1 MTAKKTHRLVPKLR
15 FPSFSDDAFWLAK
28 QLDEICDR
36 VNETVGDTRLTPV
49 SISAGKGFVPQSEKF
64 GRDISGAQ
72 YSKYIRLR
80 RGDLAYNRGNSKRF
94 PQGCVYQL
102 TELDEAA
109 ASNAFHCFRLHD
121 HIEPSFVLGFFEDN
135 GHGRQLIRHITS
147 GARSN
152 GLLNISAGTFYGI
165 TIPLPPTVAEQQ
177 KIADC
182 LGSLDDLI
190 EAETRKLDALRQHK
204 QGLLQQLFPQP
215 EKNLPVLRFPEFQNE
230 KEWEEL
236 SIQEMMDK
244 NLIVGHLDGNHG
256 ALYPRAEEFTE
267 DKGGVPYISANDFMN
282 GEVDF
287 SKCRRLPI
295 DRARQFKKGVA
306 KDGDILFAHNATV
319 GPVAKLSIDRDFV
332 ILSTTATYFRC
343 NGKFLSNDFLK
354 YGLASPNFVAQ
365 YSGVMAQSTRNQV
378 PITAQRK
385 LKLQLA
391 GLPEQQRIAKCL
403 SDLDAVLSA
412 QVRRLDSLVSHKKGL
427 LQQLFPSLEGQKP

>member
-1 MTAKKTHRLVPKLR
+1 MNVKKQMQLVPKLR
-15 FPSFSDDAFWLAK
+15 FQNFSGDGPWLPT
-28 QLDEICDR
+28 QLSEICDR
-36 VNETVGDTRLTPV
+36 VTETVGDMPLVPV

-102 TELDEAA
+102 VELEEAA

-121 HIEPSFVLGFFEDN
+121 HIEPEFILGFFEDN
-135 GHGRQLIRHITS
+135 GHGRQLVRHITS

-152 GLLNISAGTFYGI
+152 GLLNISAATFYGI
-165 TIPLPPTVAEQQ
+165 TIPVPPTSAEQQ
-177 KIADC
+177 KIAAC
-182 LGSLDDLI
+182 FGSLDNLI
-190 EAETRKLDALRQHK
+190 AAEARKLDALRQHK
-204 QGLLQQLFPQP
+204 EGLLQQLFPQP
-215 EKNLPVLRFPEFQNE
+215 GHTTPSLRFPEFQN
-230 KEWEEL
+230 KNEWEEL
-236 SIQEMMDK
+236 SIQAMMDK
-244 NLIVGHLDGNHG
+244 NLVVGHLDGNHG

-267 DKGGVPYISANDFMN
+267 DKDGVPYISANDFMN

-319 GPVAKLSIDRDFV
+319 GPVAKLSIASDFV

-343 NGKFLSNDFLK
+343 NRKYLLNDYLK
-354 YGLASPNFVAQ
+354 YALASPYFVAQ
-365 YSGVMAQSTRNQV
+365 YSSVMAQSTRNQV

-391 GLPEQQRIAKCL
+391 SLPEQQRIAKCL
-403 SDLDAVLSA
+403 TDLDAILSA
-412 QVRRLDSLVSHKKGL
+412 QVGRLDSLAAHKKGL
-427 LQQLFPSLEGQKP
+427 LQQLFPSLESQKP